1 MEHLRNAV
9 SHPTYPDHR
18 PFHRSTGYTTTPDE
32 TGIISKFVFVDSP
45 WIVRGKVISWASS
58 TEQDKVERHKRRF
71 VGKNH
76 GDIELS
82 VVQNVNGRYEIRHNR
97 DVYLPAFEVSIA
109 VTRLRKLAME
119 LANYVAQPTIADWDG
134 KTIHRL
140 VA

>member
-1 MEHLRNAV
+1 
-9 SHPTYPDHR
+9 
-18 PFHRSTGYTTTPDE
+18 
-32 TGIISKFVFVDSP
+32 
-45 WIVRGKVISWASS
+45 
-58 TEQDKVERHKRRF
+58 
-71 VGKNH
+71 
-76 GDIELS
+76 
-82 VVQNVNGRYEIRHNR
+82 VNGRYEIRHNR